1 MQHHQHGKIFQ
12 SLGEAF
18 EAIHLGD
25 DIIIHLTVA
34 THYRKLNIN
43 NLKI

>member
-18 EAIHLGD
+18 EAIHLRD
-25 DIIIHLTVA
+25 DSIIHITVA
-34 THYRKLNIN
+34 THGKWNS
-43 NLKI
+43 